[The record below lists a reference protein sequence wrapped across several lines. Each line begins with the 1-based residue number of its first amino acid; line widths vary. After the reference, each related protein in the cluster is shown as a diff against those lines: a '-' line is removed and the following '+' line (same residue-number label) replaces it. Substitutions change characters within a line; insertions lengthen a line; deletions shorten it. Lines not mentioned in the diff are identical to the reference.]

1 MEELRNADGAA
12 GEADRRVALVR
23 ERPGDRLRLASEF
36 YRSAPGVHTRYGR
49 AELAFLRW
57 AVNRGVLATD
67 GGSTWW
73 RAVNDRLLRD
83 KVEAGLLLE
92 AGAGSA
98 SARSVELWVAFLRA
112 PSPAGW
118 YRAHNASIAAGYLA
132 NEPLAVAELAAERFL
147 MNVALVRVL
156 YAHALVADPR
166 ISLGPFGRLGKRLAD
181 PRRSTVR
188 LFVDLRQ
195 SYPSGYPLDGS
206 SSERAL
212 PDRWFGRVL
221 DYGVIGPRLVH
232 LYTFAAN
239 SLGEPRISR
248 FLRDGSPCYG
258 APEIDGA
265 TRWPVD
271 HGRGVRLLARVT
283 GAPTG
288 PRQPVAAG

>member
-1 MEELRNADGAA
+1 MEQLSIGEGAA
-12 GEADRRVALVR
+12 GEADRRVALVG
-23 ERPGDRLRLASEF
+23 ERPGDRLRLASDF
-36 YRSAPGVHTRYGR
+36 YRSAPGVHTLYGR

-57 AVNRGVLATD
+57 AVNRGVLAAN

-83 KVEAGLLLE
+83 KVEARILLQG
-92 AGAGSA
+92 GAGLPST
-98 SARSVELWVAFLRA
+98 RSVELWIAFLRA

-132 NEPLAVAELAAERFL
+132 NESLAVAELAAERFL

-166 ISLGPFGRLGKRLAD
+166 VALGPFGPLGKRLAD

-212 PDRWFGRVL
+212 PNRWFARVL
-221 DYGVIGPRLVH
+221 DYGVIGPRLVQ
-232 LYTFAAN
+232 LYAFAAGA
-239 SLGEPRISR
+239 LGEPQINR

-258 APEIDGA
+258 APEIDGT
-265 TRWPVD
+265 TRWHAD

-288 PRQPVAAG
+288 RRQSVAG